1 MDLWEEKMNKRE
13 KMHEHF
19 DMILYVTDVHYGI
32 LNRCLCSERVID
44 EIRGENSQV
53 YLSYHLHEPNERR
66 NKQILK
72 LNYKAETRPN

>member
-44 EIRGENSQV
+44 EVSLKPKYPTYFDTFSGSI
-53 YLSYHLHEPNERR
+53 YLTCKDFEKDGLHFRQP
-66 NKQILK
+66 
-72 LNYKAETRPN
+72 